1 MSHDDVLLGYRL
13 QLFDLAGR
21 AGVTEAC
28 RTFGVHRSS
37 EARRRVARELAQAG
51 WPLERVLCDK
61 GNEFRGE
68 PFRQTIAGL
77 AASSDRRAGRCGAH
91 SVHLGIVCHTVEL
104 STAAMVKTATD
115 GSLDIRPDDP
125 LRCPATQD
133 TRRTSSDAPSDL
145 SSELTTSTSER

>member
-51 WPLERVLCDK
+51 WQLERVLCDK

-68 PFRQTIAGL
+68 PSGKRSPASPPAPTAERD
-77 AASSDRRAGRCGAH
+77 AAAPT
-91 SVHLGIVCHTVEL
+91 VCI
-104 STAAMVKTATD
+104 S
-115 GSLDIRPDDP
+115 GSCVTP
-125 LRCPATQD
+125 LN
-133 TRRTSSDAPSDL
+133 
-145 SSELTTSTSER
+145 